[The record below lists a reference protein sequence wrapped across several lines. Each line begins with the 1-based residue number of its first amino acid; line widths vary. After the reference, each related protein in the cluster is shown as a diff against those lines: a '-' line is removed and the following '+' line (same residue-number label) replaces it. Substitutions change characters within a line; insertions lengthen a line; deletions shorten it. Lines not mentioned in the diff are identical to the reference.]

1 MIAIE
6 DDPHA
11 LVDLERELVDRYG
24 SHYQVECFGSA
35 PDLRARLRQL
45 AEDDADVALVLAAHR
60 LAGTS
65 GSELLD
71 ETRRL
76 HPNAQRVLL
85 IAWGD
90 WGDAEVGEAIFD
102 SIASGRIDHYLIRPS
117 PPPDEVFHQAISGR
131 SRKTAKTWGK

>member
-60 LAGTS
+60 LAGTT

-76 HPNAQRVLL
+76 VCRIMEDTDLL
-85 IAWGD
+85 SVPLKV
-90 WGDAEVGEAIFD
+90 EVET
-102 SIASGRIDHYLIRPS
+102 GRNWEEMR
-117 PPPDEVFHQAISGR
+117 
-131 SRKTAKTWGK
+131 